1 MQQLINVILS
11 ILLFGFIIFFHEL
24 GHFLAARL
32 FGVGV
37 VSFSL
42 GMGPKILAVE
52 RGGTEYAIRAVPF
65 GGFCAMCGE
74 DEATEKLSP
83 DDFNAHAPWQRFLI
97 LIAGACFNFLLAF
110 LLASVLLVQTGVDKP
125 YIGKLMPGMPAEAA
139 GLKPGDRI
147 LAVNGSKATFFRDV
161 SLQLQFHAGEPVT
174 FRYETA
180 EGEVRTVT
188 VTPKYLEEQGGYYTG
203 IVSAGST
210 PVKDPLSLVYYAAG
224 EVNLN
229 IRMAIQ
235 SVRMLVK
242 GAVSPKNLTG
252 PVGIVQAISDN
263 MDAARPYGL
272 RAVLLSLLSFGLLL
286 SANLGVMHLLPL
298 PALDGGRALLTA
310 VEAVIRRPLN
320 RKIEAMVHTAGFAL
334 LMGLMLYVLWNDVM
348 RIVQHTG
355 F

>member
-1 MQQLINVILS
+1 MNKWLFRIHRWVGAVVGLFFLMWCLSGLVLVYHPFPNVDERDLQARMEPLPDS
-11 ILLFGFIIFFHEL
+11 LPTVDSVAQRLPEG
-24 GHFLAARL
+24 AAA
-32 FGVGV
+32 
-37 VSFSL
+37 
-42 GMGPKILAVE
+42 K
-52 RGGTEYAIRAVPF
+52 
-65 GGFCAMCGE
+65 
-74 DEATEKLSP
+74 
-83 DDFNAHAPWQRFLI
+83 
-97 LIAGACFNFLLAF
+97 
-110 LLASVLLVQTGVDKP
+110 
-125 YIGKLMPGMPAEAA
+125 
-139 GLKPGDRI
+139 
-147 LAVNGSKATFFRDV
+147 
-161 SLQLQFHAGEPVT
+161 
-174 FRYETA
+174 
-180 EGEVRTVT
+180 VRTVT

-224 EVNLN
+224 EVKLN

-286 SANLGVMHLLPL
+286 SANLGVMNLLPL

>member
-1 MQQLINVILS
+1 M
-11 ILLFGFIIFFHEL
+11 
-24 GHFLAARL
+24 
-32 FGVGV
+32 
-37 VSFSL
+37 
-42 GMGPKILAVE
+42 
-52 RGGTEYAIRAVPF
+52 
-65 GGFCAMCGE
+65 
-74 DEATEKLSP
+74 
-83 DDFNAHAPWQRFLI
+83 
-97 LIAGACFNFLLAF
+97 
-110 LLASVLLVQTGVDKP
+110 QTGVDKP

-180 EGEVRTVT
+180 EGELRTVT
-188 VTPKYLEEQGGYYTG
+188 VTPQYLEEQGGYYTG

-224 EVNLN
+224 EVKLN

-286 SANLGVMHLLPL
+286 SANLGVMNLLPL

>member
-1 MQQLINVILS
+1 M
-11 ILLFGFIIFFHEL
+11 
-24 GHFLAARL
+24 
-32 FGVGV
+32 
-37 VSFSL
+37 
-42 GMGPKILAVE
+42 
-52 RGGTEYAIRAVPF
+52 IRSV
-65 GGFCAMCGE
+65 
-74 DEATEKLSP
+74 DEAAEKLSP
-83 DDFNAHAPWQRFLI
+83 DDFNEHAPWQRFLI

-110 LLASVLLVQTGVDKP
+110 LLAAVLLVQTGVDKP

-180 EGEVRTVT
+180 EGELRTVT
-188 VTPKYLEEQGGYYTG
+188 VTPQYLEEQGGYYTG

-286 SANLGVMHLLPL
+286 SANLGVMNLLPL

>member
-42 GMGPKILAVE
+42 GRGPIILSVE

-65 GGFCAMCGE
+65 GGFCALCGE
-74 DEATEKLSP
+74 DEAAEKLSP

-110 LLASVLLVQTGVDKP
+110 LLAAVLLVQTGVDKP

-180 EGEVRTVT
+180 EGELRTVT
-188 VTPKYLEEQGGYYTG
+188 VTPQYLEEQGGYYTG

-224 EVNLN
+224 EVKLN

-286 SANLGVMHLLPL
+286 SANLGVMNLLPL

>member
-37 VSFSL
+37 ASFSL
-42 GMGPKILAVE
+42 GMGPKILSVE

-74 DEATEKLSP
+74 DEAAEKLSP

-110 LLASVLLVQTGVDKP
+110 LLAAVLLVQTGVDKP

-180 EGEVRTVT
+180 EGELRTVT
-188 VTPKYLEEQGGYYTG
+188 VTPQYLEEQGGYYTG

-286 SANLGVMHLLPL
+286 SANLGVMNLLPL

>member
-1 MQQLINVILS
+1 M
-11 ILLFGFIIFFHEL
+11 
-24 GHFLAARL
+24 
-32 FGVGV
+32 
-37 VSFSL
+37 
-42 GMGPKILAVE
+42 
-52 RGGTEYAIRAVPF
+52 
-65 GGFCAMCGE
+65 
-74 DEATEKLSP
+74 
-83 DDFNAHAPWQRFLI
+83 
-97 LIAGACFNFLLAF
+97 
-110 LLASVLLVQTGVDKP
+110 
-125 YIGKLMPGMPAEAA
+125 
-139 GLKPGDRI
+139 
-147 LAVNGSKATFFRDV
+147 
-161 SLQLQFHAGEPVT
+161 
-174 FRYETA
+174 
-180 EGEVRTVT
+180 
-188 VTPKYLEEQGGYYTG
+188 
-203 IVSAGST
+203 SAGST

-224 EVNLN
+224 EVKLN

-286 SANLGVMHLLPL
+286 SAHLGVMNLLPL
-298 PALDGGRALLTA
+298 ALDGGRALLTA